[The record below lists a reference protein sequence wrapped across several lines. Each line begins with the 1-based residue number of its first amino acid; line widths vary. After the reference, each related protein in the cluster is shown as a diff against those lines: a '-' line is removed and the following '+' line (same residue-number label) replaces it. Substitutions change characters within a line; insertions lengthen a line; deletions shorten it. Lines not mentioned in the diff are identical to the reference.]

1 MCLLQAHPHYNLN
14 QYNMKLIAKNLIFLT
29 ISAFLLNSLAVQSQS
44 LKAFKLPNGLSVFV
58 WEDTSVPDVFGMV
71 TVKTGSKE
79 DPEQY
84 TGLAHYLEHMMFKGT
99 DKIGALDWDKEKPI
113 YEQIIAKY
121 DEQAQTTDPSQ
132 RDAISK
138 EINRLTNEAAKYNLS
153 NDFSSLSQSMG
164 GENLNA
170 GTSYDYTSFFSS
182 FPPGEIY
189 KWLELNSERL
199 LNPVFR
205 SFQPE
210 LETVYEEYNRGQ
222 DQLGNRQQEF
232 IFNTI
237 FSGHPYARSIIGLPE
252 HLKNPQLSQLIKFY
266 HDWYVAGNM
275 ALILV
280 GNVNTDQIIPM
291 IKEKFGRI
299 ENHPTP
305 ERKQYPENPVS
316 GRKEVNAKIGLYP
329 QIILAFPGI
338 TTDSEDDIALNICT
352 SLLSN
357 SNQTGL
363 IDKLVIGG
371 DLLGSN
377 ASSLSLQER
386 GKVLISAIPYYDVG
400 QQRFESLKSTE
411 KTLLNEIKNIR
422 EGKFD
427 EGLVQSIKSDMIR
440 DYDLTMESPS
450 NVAFSISSYFTA
462 GRSMEDLLDY
472 KDKVAS
478 ITTDQIKDIA
488 KKYFGSDYYALL
500 IDEGKPAKG
509 VELAKPK
516 YDPIQP
522 VRGEETEYAKIFH
535 NLPFKYATD
544 AFAKMDEVVSHP
556 INDRSKLFYTQNPE
570 NDVFTLTLKF
580 GIGTEK
586 MPKLKLAT
594 SLMANAG
601 IMGQMNAQEVK
612 QEFSNLG
619 ASCNYSVD
627 ESYLYVTLKGFESNL
642 EASCNLLT
650 RQILLP
656 QLDEKQLNSM
666 KSTYFQ
672 QRKIEK
678 TTNEILSN
686 AMQEYMLYKDKSSYI
701 NRLSLDEISSL
712 TVSNL
717 TGEFQ
722 RATDYEADI
731 HYVGSLPLEQVY
743 DILSRNLPL
752 KQGEKAS
759 TSPEIKDRVPYTEN
773 TVFFL
778 PNSDA
783 KQSTIWFYI
792 EGDDYKKENEPYIN
806 AFNQYFSG
814 GASNANSFNG
824 LVVQEIREYRSMAY
838 SAYGIYI
845 TPSIENKKIPFLGY
859 IGTQA
864 DKTMDAIAVYMDLL
878 TNMPQ
883 YPDRIANIKNFLRE
897 TATVEKPNFRDASQV
912 YQDWKLKGYSKSPA
926 ETNMP
931 AYNNLTF
938 DDIVKF
944 YNEDLKGRPVV
955 IGIVGDPKMIDEKAL
970 AKYGKVIRLSTSK
983 VFSDK

>member
-1 MCLLQAHPHYNLN
+1 
-14 QYNMKLIAKNLIFLT
+14 MKTLKIFLV
-29 ISAFLLNSLAVQSQS
+29 IPFFLFICLTVQSQG
-44 LKAFKLPNGLSVFV
+44 LKAFKLPNGLSVFI
-58 WEDTSVPDVFGMV
+58 WEDNSVPDVFGMV
-71 TVKTGSKE
+71 TVKVGAKE

-99 DKIGALDWDKEKPI
+99 DKIGALDWEKEKPI

-121 DEQAQTTDPSQ
+121 DENASITDPAK
-132 RDAISK
+132 RDEISK
-138 EINRLTNEAAKYNLS
+138 EINRLTQEAAKYDLS
-153 NDFSSLSQSMG
+153 NDFSNLSQSMG

-170 GTSYDYTSFFSS
+170 GTSYDYTQFYSS

-222 DQLGNRQQEF
+222 DQQNRRQQEF

-237 FSGHPYARSIIGLPE
+237 FAGHPYSRAVIGLPE
-252 HLKNPQLSQLIKFY
+252 HLKNPQLSKLIKFY
-266 HDWYVAGNM
+266 HDWYVAENM

-280 GNVNTDQIIPM
+280 GNVNTNQILPM

-299 ENHPTP
+299 ENRPTP
-305 ERKQYPENPVS
+305 ERKQYPEKAVN
-316 GRKEVNAKIGLYP
+316 GRQEVNAKIGRFP
-329 QIILAFPGI
+329 QIVLAFPGI
-338 TTDSEDDIALNICT
+338 TTSSEDDIAMDICT

-371 DLLGSN
+371 DLLGGN
-377 ASSLSLQER
+377 ANSFSLLER
-386 GKVLISAIPYYDVG
+386 GKILVSAIPYYDVN

-411 KTLLNEIKNIR
+411 KTLCNEIKKLQD
-422 EGKFD
+422 GKFED
-427 EGLVQSIKSDMIR
+427 GLVQSIKSDMIR
-440 DYDLTMESPS
+440 DYDLTMESPK
-450 NVAFSISSYFTA
+450 NIAYIISDYFISD
-462 GRSMEDLLDY
+462 RNMEDLLNY
-472 KDKVAS
+472 RDKVAS
-478 ITTDQIKDIA
+478 ITTDEIKNIA

-500 IDEGKPAKG
+500 MDEGKPAKS
-509 VELAKPK
+509 VDLAKPK

-535 NLPFKYATD
+535 NFPFKRPTD
-544 AFAKMDEVVSHP
+544 AFAKMDEVAVHP
-556 INDRSKLFYTQNPE
+556 INDHSKLFYTQNTE
-570 NDVFTLTLKF
+570 NEIFTLTLKF
-580 GIGTEK
+580 GVGTEK
-586 MPKLKLAT
+586 MPKLELAAG
-594 SLMANAG
+594 LMANAG
-601 IMGQMNAQEVK
+601 IMGQMSAQEVK

-619 ASCNYSVD
+619 ASCNYSVNG
-627 ESYLYVTLKGFESNL
+627 SYLYVTLKGSESNL

-650 RQILLP
+650 RQILMP
-656 QLDEKQLNSM
+656 QLDDKQLNSM
-666 KSTYFQ
+666 KGAYFQ

-678 TTNEILSN
+678 TANETLGD
-686 AMQEYMLYKDKSSYI
+686 AMREYMFYKDKSSYI
-701 NRLSLDEISSL
+701 NRLSLDEINNL

-722 RATDYEADI
+722 RATNYEADI

-743 DILSRNLPL
+743 GILSKNLPL
-752 KQGEKAS
+752 KQGEQLS
-759 TSPEIKDRVPYTEN
+759 TSPEIKDRAPYTEN
-773 TVFFL
+773 TIFFL

-783 KQSTIWFYI
+783 KQSTIWFYVD
-792 EGDDYKKENEPYIN
+792 GDTYKKDVDPYLS
-806 AFNQYFSG
+806 AFNEYFSDNF
-814 GASNANSFNG
+814 SG
-824 LVVQEIREYRSMAY
+824 LVMQEIREYRSMAY
-838 SAYGIYI
+838 SAYGYYS
-845 TPSIENKKIPFLGY
+845 TPPVENKKANFIGY

-883 YPDRIANIKNFLRE
+883 YPDRISNIKNYLIE

-912 YQDWKLKGYSKSPA
+912 YQGWKLRGYSKSPA

-931 AYNNLTF
+931 VYNNLTF

-944 YNEDLKGRPVV
+944 YNENIKGRPVV
-955 IGIVGDPKMIDEKAL
+955 IGIVGDPKKINEQAL

-983 VFSDK
+983 VFGEK